1 MHQLPSRLLHHR
13 CASRPLLQK
22 WLVHIILQS
31 LKIGVNR
38 DHMLEWLHPDAPAEL
53 AKTKNLRL
61 VCSRFAR
68 PDAPRSATT
77 LTVGTPF
84 DPMLAYNPKHELG
97 SLVANFRGKPFLME
111 VSALALTEHCECA
124 ALASCVQ
131 AAMRALVGT
140 SPANLRR
147 CATTTALVCACV
159 AALTRR
165 QHHRRRR
172 CCIFCRAC
180 ACAMPARACT
190 DQAGR

>member
-1 MHQLPSRLLHHR
+1 MHRGDQLHARLLHHR
-13 CASRPLLQK
+13 CAPRPLLQK

-84 DPMLAYNPKHELG
+84 DPMLAYNLKHELG

-111 VSALALTEHCECA
+111 VSVVVFTEHCECA
-124 ALASCVQ
+124 
-131 AAMRALVGT
+131 
-140 SPANLRR
+140 LRR
-147 CATTTALVCACV
+147 VHWCRGC
-159 AALTRR
+159 RR
-165 QHHRRRR
+165 
-172 CCIFCRAC
+172 
-180 ACAMPARACT
+180 PAERGMSASKACT
-190 DQAGR
+190 RGHVACRGAATDRNHSTCVRVRSRHG